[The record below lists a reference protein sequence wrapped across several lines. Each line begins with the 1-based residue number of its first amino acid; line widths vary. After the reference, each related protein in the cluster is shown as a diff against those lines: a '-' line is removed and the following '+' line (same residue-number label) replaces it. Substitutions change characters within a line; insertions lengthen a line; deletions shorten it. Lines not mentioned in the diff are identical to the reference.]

1 MKMIEFLTGLAPNTT
16 RQFLGELMLNY
27 GISAKEFEAEDL
39 LVRYVQ
45 IRRYFGYSMTIDRSL
60 PEKDIQEEIK
70 KIFGEYEEIL
80 IKYPDG
86 VPDKLKAMNR
96 DMSNKEKDVLLE
108 KYWRRIINISLCY
121 ALVPNTHFN
130 RSSLKDALI
139 ARMTTI
145 IEKISAEKARYVE
158 IERNFWESIK
168 KEFNSEEVTPF

>member
-1 MKMIEFLTGLAPNTT
+1 MKMLEFLTSIAPNTIN
-16 RQFLGELMLNY
+16 RFLSELMLNY
-27 GISAKEFEAEDL
+27 GIGSREFESEDL

-60 PEKDIQEEIK
+60 PEKEIQEEIK
-70 KIFGEYEEIL
+70 KIFSEYEEIL

-96 DMSNKEKDVLLE
+96 NMSNKEKDVLLE

-130 RSSLKDALI
+130 RPSLKDALI
-139 ARMTTI
+139 ARVTTI
-145 IEKISAEKARYVE
+145 IEQISAEKAKWLK
-158 IERNFWESIK
+158 IERHFWESIK